1 MAVYDYDISDYLVT
15 ITPGGIQGILQEGSL
30 SLPFGMSAGTSQ
42 IAGKLNFKEAIKNV
56 AAGVGNAI
64 LPGAGDTFK
73 SATKSVYEM
82 IKTYDGSNDM
92 SISLSVLVVPGKF
105 GMPSDYSSIMSAIS
119 KLTLPQVDN
128 NIMLSQIA
136 PPSKVKDL
144 SNDWK
149 SLDGLLCG
157 ISIGSWFHTNPIFW
171 CTGASMSY
179 STMIDT
185 QGRPSHLTISFS
197 FEPYRPVINDDVAGW
212 IS

>member
-15 ITPGGIQGILQEGSL
+15 ITPGGIQGILQDGSL
-30 SLPFGMSAGTSQ
+30 SLPFGMSAGASQ

-64 LPGAGDTFK
+64 LPGAGDAFK

-119 KLTLPQVDN
+119 KITLPKISN
-128 NIMLSQIA
+128 NIMMSQIVS
-136 PPSKVKDL
+136 PSNMKNL
-144 SNDWK
+144 ATNWK
-149 SLDGLLCG
+149 ALDGLLC
-157 ISIGSWFHTNPIFW
+157 SVNIGSWFHTNPIFW
-171 CTGASMSY
+171 CTSASTSY
-179 STMIDT
+179 STIIDT
-185 QGRPSHLTISFS
+185 QGRPSHLTISFG
-197 FEPYRPVINDDVAGW
+197 FEPYRPVTDDDVLSW
-212 IS
+212 L